1 MLNKRLIGVVTVKN
15 SWAVQ
20 SFGYNRYLPL
30 GKPEVLVQN
39 LDRWGADEILLQCID
54 RSHSAIGPDFEL
66 LKKVSDLGI
75 TTPLIYS
82 GGIRDREDALKV
94 VSFGSDRVMIDALI
108 KDSPAKVEEMA
119 RVLGVQAI
127 IANLP
132 IRNSPEGLLLLDYRN
147 GQEMPLAE
155 MAKLLPLE
163 WISELMLTDW
173 RHEGQFEAFSM
184 QLLAAGDL
192 LQKPLICFGGISTT
206 YQIRSLL
213 ANDPVVAIGVGNFLN
228 YREHAIQDLKKDL
241 VGAAIR
247 PPHYEFSNL

>member
-1 MLNKRLIGVVTVKN
+1 
-15 SWAVQ
+15 
-20 SFGYNRYLPL
+20 
-30 GKPEVLVQN
+30 
-39 LDRWGADEILLQCID
+39 
-54 RSHSAIGPDFEL
+54 
-66 LKKVSDLGI
+66 
-75 TTPLIYS
+75 
-82 GGIRDREDALKV
+82 
-94 VSFGSDRVMIDALI
+94 LI

-184 QLLAAGDL
+184 PLLAAGDL

>member
-1 MLNKRLIGVVTVKN
+1 M
-15 SWAVQ
+15 
-20 SFGYNRYLPL
+20 
-30 GKPEVLVQN
+30 VQN

>member
-54 RSHSAIGPDFEL
+54 RSYSAIGPDFEL

-82 GGIRDREDALKV
+82 GGIRDRDDALKV

-119 RVLGVQAI
+119 RVLGVQAV